1 MDRMVRYGSPP
12 LSISWVKEWGPA
24 LATIRCY
31 SFTRVGACISMSMK
45 IDKCQY
51 AHACRNACSRNA
63 TLCLR
68 LKRISYSPMLMSSP
82 SFSA

>member
-31 SFTRVGACISMSMK
+31 SFTRVGTTPPRRGP
-45 IDKCQY
+45 Y
-51 AHACRNACSRNA
+51 
-63 TLCLR
+63 
-68 LKRISYSPMLMSSP
+68 PGE
-82 SFSA
+82 